1 MPYNNY
7 LIVLLRLLKEMGYHK
22 ATASCSRATSPMKIF
37 DEEQYSSTKEDTD
50 HLSQEQYA
58 ALSLQHAEELKELQE
73 QYEYGH
79 IVVSL
84 SIQVEDELSYGWLIL
99 SG

>member
-1 MPYNNY
+1 
-7 LIVLLRLLKEMGYHK
+7 
-22 ATASCSRATSPMKIF
+22 MKIF
-37 DEEQYSSTKEDTD
+37 DEEQYSSAKEDTD

-79 IVVSL
+79 IVVPL
-84 SIQVEDELSYGWLIL
+84 SI
-99 SG
+99 

>member
-1 MPYNNY
+1 
-7 LIVLLRLLKEMGYHK
+7 MGYHK

-37 DEEQYSSTKEDTD
+37 DEEQYSSAKEDTD

-73 QYEYGH
+73 QYEYGLS
-79 IVVSL
+79 VVHTEY
-84 SIQVEDELSYGWLIL
+84 IYK
-99 SG
+99 